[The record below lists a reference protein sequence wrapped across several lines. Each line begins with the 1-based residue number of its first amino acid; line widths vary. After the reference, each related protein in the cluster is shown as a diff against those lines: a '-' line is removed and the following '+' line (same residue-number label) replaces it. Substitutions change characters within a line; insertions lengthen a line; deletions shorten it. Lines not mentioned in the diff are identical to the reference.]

1 MNQYNF
7 VVDASAFEKGLGNIK
22 RWCNRPS
29 NKITI
34 NLYIPTFTL
43 KELDFLQH
51 RRKSFSAKES
61 LKYIDTLTNIPSYN
75 ENDHDSSQNPPVE
88 VIVEFPELL
97 DSINW
102 DDVNINGISSL
113 DRLPRR
119 LKNLLKSAAY
129 KCLDMDNNDP
139 LRWILLTEDPQI
151 RDAAKQCD
159 IPSCSIVDVDNIL
172 SKELN
177 LKSFQN
183 SEKFNNMV
191 MKNGTRRMNENGNDL
206 VMTDFNKT
214 MYASRGNG
222 KLWSP

>member
-1 MNQYNF
+1 MSQYNF
-7 VVDASAFEKGLGNIK
+7 VVDASAFEKGLGNIR
-22 RWCNRPS
+22 RWCNGPS
-29 NKITI
+29 EKLSI

-43 KELDFLQH
+43 RELDFLQH

-61 LKYIDTLTNIPSYN
+61 FKYIDTLTNISDYGN
-75 ENDHDSSQNPPVE
+75 GHDDESSQKVDI
-88 VIVEFPELL
+88 VIEFPEIL

-102 DDVNINGISSL
+102 DDVNVNQVGSL

-119 LKNLLKSAAY
+119 LKTLLKSAAY
-129 KCLDMDNNDP
+129 KCLDMDENDP

-151 RDAAKQCD
+151 REAAKLCD

-183 SEKFNNMV
+183 SERFNKMIK
-191 MKNGTRRMNENGNDL
+191 KNGTKQQDENGGDV

-214 MYASRGNG
+214 VYASRENG
-222 KLWSP
+222 KLWTP